1 MNGSQLE
8 QGSNQSGSE
17 VNLLDKDLADGQDGA
32 EKREKDSDED
42 SSDVQSMMKE
52 MDPAQRHI
60 KALKIKIKEMERKR
74 LKPLPM
80 LSQQKRGW
88 NAPLDKPYV
97 PVGRMTELV
106 SAVE

>member
-1 MNGSQLE
+1 
-8 QGSNQSGSE
+8 
-17 VNLLDKDLADGQDGA
+17 
-32 EKREKDSDED
+32 
-42 SSDVQSMMKE
+42 MMKE

>member
-1 MNGSQLE
+1 
-8 QGSNQSGSE
+8 
-17 VNLLDKDLADGQDGA
+17 
-32 EKREKDSDED
+32 
-42 SSDVQSMMKE
+42 
-52 MDPAQRHI
+52 
-60 KALKIKIKEMERKR
+60 LKIKIKEMERKR